1 MMKTRLLLSLLAFA
15 VAANAAVIK
24 DVRFTCDAKGCNAAF
39 AFASDKDLP
48 TFFQKYDA
56 AAKKLTVGF
65 SETTFALGE
74 GEYEVESGSKF
85 VQSMKVFKDS
95 YKGKAFLKIEMTVGE
110 SITSDKNEIALDKSN
125 FLIKFKNK
133 GGKSWTLSKLF
144 ADRKKAAE
152 KAALEEKKAAEKAAL
167 EEKKAA
173 AKAAAEEKKRLAEEK
188 KAAEKAALE
197 EKKRLAE
204 EKKAAEKR
212 ALEEKKAAEK
222 AALEEKKRLAEE
234 KKAAEKK
241 AAEEKKA
248 AAKAAAEEKKRL
260 AAEKKEAEKR
270 ALEEKKAAEKAA
282 LEEKKRLAAE
292 KKEAE
297 KRALEEKKAA
307 EKAALEE
314 KKRLAEEKK
323 AAEKAAREQE
333 KLLAEQQKE
342 LDKAINEGGAISAL
356 LPKLKEM
363 TVLIGSGMEQFRLVA
378 ESPVEIQNVSGPDK
392 NSVLTVGLAGPSK
405 SPVFRIGAGSLVKS
419 VTWGAN
425 GLKIQL
431 KGSIKPVIVV
441 QDGALILQI
450 AEKGLNKDGFIF
462 WSAQPNGIF
471 VRDWMK
477 AVEDKPNFD
486 AFVKNLDKGSK
497 KIISGSQTFHLRP
510 VIRELI
516 VVADE
521 IEFFAAPN
529 ENSQVMQRLV
539 FGDRLVSL
547 DMNGQ
552 YRKVQYGNRVGYV
565 DRRSVGFFDEL
576 SSVQEERLKQ
586 VDKDRGTDLTTNSP
600 TVGSQ
605 LDGLYED
612 RVTYSSFGRR
622 DPFVDVDGLVEEGI
636 NIDQVELVGIIWE
649 SDIPMAILVEAK
661 NPSIS
666 YTVKEGDKILNGK
679 VLKITQTDVLFL
691 IQEFGVSRR
700 YSMGLPDKIGG
711 Q

>member
-1 MMKTRLLLSLLAFA
+1 M
-15 VAANAAVIK
+15 
-24 DVRFTCDAKGCNAAF
+24 
-39 AFASDKDLP
+39 
-48 TFFQKYDA
+48 
-56 AAKKLTVGF
+56 
-65 SETTFALGE
+65 
-74 GEYEVESGSKF
+74 
-85 VQSMKVFKDS
+85 
-95 YKGKAFLKIEMTVGE
+95 
-110 SITSDKNEIALDKSN
+110 
-125 FLIKFKNK
+125 
-133 GGKSWTLSKLF
+133 
-144 ADRKKAAE
+144 
-152 KAALEEKKAAEKAAL
+152 
-167 EEKKAA
+167 
-173 AKAAAEEKKRLAEEK
+173 
-188 KAAEKAALE
+188 
-197 EKKRLAE
+197 
-204 EKKAAEKR
+204 
-212 ALEEKKAAEK
+212 
-222 AALEEKKRLAEE
+222 
-234 KKAAEKK
+234 
-241 AAEEKKA
+241 
-248 AAKAAAEEKKRL
+248 
-260 AAEKKEAEKR
+260 
-270 ALEEKKAAEKAA
+270 
-282 LEEKKRLAAE
+282 
-292 KKEAE
+292 
-297 KRALEEKKAA
+297 
-307 EKAALEE
+307 
-314 KKRLAEEKK
+314 
-323 AAEKAAREQE
+323 
-333 KLLAEQQKE
+333 AEQQKE

-378 ESPVEIQNVSGPDK
+378 DSPVEIQNVTGPDK

-405 SPVFRIGAGSLVKS
+405 SPVFRIGAGTLVKS

-450 AEKGLNKDGFIF
+450 AEKGINKDGFIF

-477 AVEDKPNFD
+477 AVEEKPNFD

-521 IEFFAAPN
+521 IEFYAAPN
-529 ENSQVMQRLV
+529 ENSQVMHRLV

-547 DMNGQ
+547 DMVGL

-586 VDKDRGTDLTTNSP
+586 VDKERGTELTATAP

-605 LDGLYED
+605 LEGLYED

-622 DPFVDVDGLVEEGI
+622 DPFVEVDGLVEEGI

-649 SDIPMAILVEAK
+649 SDVPVAILVESK

-711 Q
+711 QQ